1 MDDLTTELD
10 LDAIRVF
17 LHLLGVCGWV
27 GGQLV
32 MGALVPVLRKVSP
45 EAPRLA
51 AERFGRIAWACFAL
65 AVVTGVWSLAAVEVA
80 DRSGGYHAALLVK
93 LLLVG
98 ASGAAAAIHG
108 TTNSVV
114 VRAATGAA
122 AALTALGAL
131 LAGAIL
137 VA

>member
-51 AERFGRIAWACFAL
+51 AARFGRIAWACFAL
-65 AVVTGVWSLAAVEVA
+65 AVVTGVWGLAAVEVA
-80 DRSGGYHAALLVK
+80 DRSGGNRRR
-93 LLLVG
+93 G
-98 ASGAAAAIHG
+98 RPDGPR
-108 TTNSVV
+108 
-114 VRAATGAA
+114 RAPRRRHPGR
-122 AALTALGAL
+122 LTAP
-131 LAGAIL
+131 AGPTEPVDQRFSNIL
-137 VA
+137 WTACA

>member
-51 AERFGRIAWACFAL
+51 AARFGRIAWACFAL
-65 AVVTGVWSLAAVEVA
+65 AVVTGVWGL
-80 DRSGGYHAALLVK
+80 
-93 LLLVG
+93 
-98 ASGAAAAIHG
+98 AAAAIHG

>member
-51 AERFGRIAWACFAL
+51 AARFGRIAWACFAL
-65 AVVTGVWSLAAVEVA
+65 AVVTGVWGLAAVEVA
-80 DRSGGYHAALLVK
+80 DRSGGYHVTLLVK

>member
-1 MDDLTTELD
+1 MTETVSLD

-27 GGQLV
+27 GGQFV
-32 MGALVPVLRKVSP
+32 MMALVPVLRKVSP

-51 AERFGRIAWACFAL
+51 AARFGRIAWSFFAL
-65 AVVTGVWSLAAVEVA
+65 AVVTGVWSLATVDLAGRA
-80 DRSGGYHAALLVK
+80 SGYHLALLVK

-108 TTNSVV
+108 STSSVV
-114 VRAATGAA
+114 VRAATGAVA
-122 AALTALGAL
+122 GLAALGAL
-131 LAGAIL
+131 LAGSVM